1 MTRAATRHD
10 DPNPVGAAPGGG
22 ASTGRAHDRL
32 DKSARAMSH
41 RAPARGSHYLRRQD
55 GMLDNNLNSFEEDR
69 HLRLH
74 GKGGR

>member
-1 MTRAATRHD
+1 
-10 DPNPVGAAPGGG
+10 
-22 ASTGRAHDRL
+22 
-32 DKSARAMSH
+32 
-41 RAPARGSHYLRRQD
+41 LRRQD